1 MRPLE
6 GLRVLDLSRLIP
18 GPFATLV
25 LADLGATVDKIE
37 DPHGGDYLR
46 HMPPQVAGESAA
58 FHLLNRGK
66 RSAILDLK
74 HPSGPGLLRRI
85 LRSYDVLFEQF
96 RPGVLAKLGLSH
108 ATLLEDNPRLVICAL
123 TGYGQ
128 TGPLARR
135 AGHDLDYLAR
145 AGLLGF
151 QGPADEPPAVPGFQL
166 ADVSGGLWCVIA
178 IQAALAERER
188 TGAGRVLDV
197 AMADGVLGFASTAI
211 GAALAGVPQ
220 HRGGEPLTGGIAP
233 YGTYRTKDGRFV
245 ALAALEPKFWMGFCA
260 GVGLN
265 PSMEDLVPG
274 PHQFELKRNVAARI
288 AERTR
293 DEWAAFGAERDV
305 CIEPV
310 LEPEELMADPHLA
323 ARELFFSIPTPR
335 GASPQV
341 RTPVTPKDA
350 APLAAPPRMGEH
362 TREILG
368 DAGLAAEEID
378 ALLASG
384 AARLGAA

>member
-1 MRPLE
+1 MRPLS

-25 LADLGATVDKIE
+25 LADLGAIVDKIE

-46 HMPPQVAGESAA
+46 HMPPEVAGESAA

-74 HPSGPGLLRRI
+74 HPSGPGLLRRL

-108 ATLLEDNPRLVICAL
+108 EVLLAENPRLVICAL

-151 QGPADEPPAVPGFQL
+151 QGPPDQPPAVPGFQL

-197 AMADGVLGFASTAI
+197 AMSDGVLGFASTAV

-220 HRGGEPLTGGIAP
+220 RRGAEPLTGGIAP

-260 GVGLN
+260 GVGL
-265 PSMEDLVPG
+265 SADMEDLVPG
-274 PHQFELKRNVAARI
+274 PHQLELKRKVAALI

-310 LEPEELMADPHLA
+310 LEPEELTRDPQLA
-323 ARELFFSIPTPR
+323 ARELFFSIATPR

-341 RTPVTPKDA
+341 RTPVTPRDVA
-350 APLAAPPRMGEH
+350 ALAAPPRMGEH
-362 TREILG
+362 TREILA
-368 DAGLAAEEID
+368 DAGLDAGEID

-384 AARLGAA
+384 AARVSAS